1 MQDLP
6 QDVWLRRR
14 HLQDGLVELMGSYGY
29 RFLET
34 PILESTELFL
44 RKSGGELASRIYSF
58 SDVGSNSVSLRPE
71 FTAPIM
77 RHYLE
82 HAGAVQLPARWQY
95 SGPVFRYEEDG
106 DASRQFTQVGAEL
119 LGSASVLADAEIM
132 DLAFRV
138 PGHLGL
144 AGCRL
149 ELGDLDVV
157 HSVLDAVG
165 VSDRARTFIVGNIPR
180 LREGEG
186 ALYSALERASQL
198 HLAGAGTED
207 SYLSAAIQGLDDV
220 QARSAL
226 HGLLQ
231 WTAVDQLGQRSPSE
245 VVDRLLRKLRGSD
258 DLAKLRRG
266 LELVAD
272 LVAIRGEPAAVLDT
286 AGAVIHRAG
295 ADPAALARLEQVLGL
310 LRHGGLG
317 EPGAAGS
324 VVLDLGLVRGLAYY
338 NGIVFEVKH
347 PSWPGSLGG
356 GGRYDGLARALGS
369 PDPIPALGFAY
380 TLEPLLALAE
390 STVESSHPHPFDQAQ
405 GRPNPPPS
413 RGREFGPSVLVL
425 AEDREAC
432 GRALGVARELR
443 GKSVLVELDVC
454 GRALAEGLF
463 YARQKGLTEVTV
475 VHRDGHLTTHSV
487 E

>member
-1 MQDLP
+1 MQDLS
-6 QDVWLRRR
+6 QDGWLGRRR
-14 HLQDGLVELMGSYGY
+14 LQDRLVELMGSYGY

-34 PILESTELFL
+34 LILESTELFL

-82 HAGAVQLPARWQY
+82 HAGEVELPARWQY

-119 LGSASVLADAEIM
+119 LGSGSVLADAEILG
-132 DLAFRV
+132 LAFRV
-138 PGHLGL
+138 PSYLGL
-144 AGCRL
+144 ADCRL

-180 LREGEG
+180 LREGKG
-186 ALYSALERASQL
+186 ALSSALERASQL
-198 HLAGAGTED
+198 RLAGAGPED
-207 SYLSAAIQGLDDV
+207 SYLSAAIQGLDDA
-220 QARSAL
+220 QARKVL

-231 WTAVDQLGQRSPSE
+231 WTAVDQLGQRTPGE

-272 LVAIRGEPAAVLDT
+272 LAAIRGEPAT
-286 AGAVIHRAG
+286 ALAAAGVVVHRAG
-295 ADPAALARLEQVLGL
+295 ADPAALARLEEVLDL
-310 LRHGGLG
+310 LRHGEPFDKAQDRLA

-324 VVLDLGLVRGLAYY
+324 VVLDFGLVRGLAYY

-369 PDPIPALGFAY
+369 PDAIPALGFAY
-380 TLEPLLALAE
+380 TLEPLLALAGE
-390 STVESSHPHPFDQAQ
+390 PSGPKPEASSRKP
-405 GRPNPPPS
+405 
-413 RGREFGPSVLVL
+413 
-425 AEDREAC
+425 
-432 GRALGVARELR
+432 
-443 GKSVLVELDVC
+443 
-454 GRALAEGLF
+454 
-463 YARQKGLTEVTV
+463 
-475 VHRDGHLTTHSV
+475 
-487 E
+487 